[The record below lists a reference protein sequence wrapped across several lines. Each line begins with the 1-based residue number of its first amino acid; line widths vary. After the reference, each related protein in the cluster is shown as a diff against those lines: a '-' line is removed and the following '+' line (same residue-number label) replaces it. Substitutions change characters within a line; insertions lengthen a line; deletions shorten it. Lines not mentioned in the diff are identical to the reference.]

1 MRSLFSILLLCLAGI
16 VAAVSSSGSRLLVV
30 LEDAAEK
37 SKYSKFWTELEGE
50 TDLHTS
56 LLSRYMWYEDVN
68 MMS

>member
-1 MRSLFSILLLCLAGI
+1 